1 MTSHPPNRVWIV
13 PVPSFPSHCV
23 VFPPFITSLHCSSPQ
38 TKPSGKGFTS
48 RKCCATP
55 GSDCK
60 AGQFDKENVVP
71 AVDINSLKTK
81 GTSLIHSHNKKLST
95 KSPPKLCPPRS
106 NTILRLAQQPPT
118 SFLTPQSE
126 GHSSCTALP
135 FPRDPSDSILSPQ
148 PEQLKLAT
156 PESLPQE
163 TRLPRPAIS
172 PPIEAPPTVL
182 DETVDLL
189 QEAPSPKERNPETP
203 GQGNVEEVVVPR
215 LDSIH
220 KPIPKLVNW
229 KPLQVLHS
237 PEKPCSP
244 ILAQTETVKQPGQGD
259 HRALDAESEIF
270 EIPGN
275 LDGKYNST
283 YEDSLTPEEEHL
295 LKESL
300 EACMPSLSPVLRSLP
315 SLHSATPNVDKLLQ
329 RKVHSR
335 RLHDRQLLYSAVA
348 EFDEPECHLRKQPL
362 LPEPSRCT
370 QSGVD
375 CGMQHGQHQTGSK
388 VNRAGVNNYQ
398 VVPVAPGNVTHRKA
412 GLKGDNYSTTPG
424 KSFSKENVN
433 MDGRSN
439 IGNVENECIPGNTQ
453 TLSLTVTEITEDGDT
468 SQECVSTSMK
478 AKSVKQRRKRGRPPN
493 KQLSP
498 PSVMQNNV
506 SSTTTYSQPE
516 MTAQVSCQPHPTS
529 DSTGFQAV
537 QSKEIE
543 KSSKASTPNVTRKR
557 QRKVDTEQYLPMRV
571 TRRTAALRKALL
583 EESPGKVTAD
593 PLPAAKRL
601 RTPPT
606 QAKSGGTVENAIMRD
621 EECMQ
626 KPGERPSSPS
636 ITTSMNASIAEASR
650 DTTVPSENRP
660 GTTLR
665 NMVQA
670 LPGESTVT
678 KVPILMWR
686 NDCIFESFRIIGAF
700 FMFHLQTSL
709 SPVQQNLMCDLFLCM
724 TPDRQKYGFSKDQ
737 SSSIADR
744 RYIFVLHTDSIV
756 QIIGLGL

>member
-1 MTSHPPNRVWIV
+1 MS
-13 PVPSFPSHCV
+13 VPSFPSHCV

-38 TKPSGKGFTS
+38 KKPSGKGFTS
-48 RKCCATP
+48 RKCCATS

-71 AVDINSLKTK
+71 AVDINSLKPK
-81 GTSLIHSHNKKLST
+81 GTSLVHSHNKKLST

-106 NTILRLAQQPPT
+106 NTILKLAQQPPA

-126 GHSSCTALP
+126 EHSSCTALP
-135 FPRDPSDSILSPQ
+135 FPRDPSDSILTPQ

-172 PPIEAPPTVL
+172 PPLEPPPTVL

-189 QEAPSPKERNPETP
+189 QEAPSLKERNPETP

-237 PEKPCSP
+237 PEKPWSP
-244 ILAQTETVKQPGQGD
+244 TLAQTETIKQPEQGD
-259 HRALDAESEIF
+259 HRALDAEFEIF

-275 LDGKYNST
+275 LDGIYNST

-348 EFDEPECHLRKQPL
+348 GFDEPECHHRKQPL

-388 VNRAGVNNYQ
+388 INRAEVNNYQ
-398 VVPVAPGNVTHRKA
+398 VAPVAPGIVTHRKA

-424 KSFSKENVN
+424 KNFSKENVN
-433 MDGRSN
+433 MDSRSN
-439 IGNVENECIPGNTQ
+439 IGNVENECIPVCQGNTQ
-453 TLSLTVTEITEDGDT
+453 TLSLTVTEITEDGGT

-498 PSVMQNNV
+498 PNVRQTIV
-506 SSTTTYSQPE
+506 SSTTTCSQPE
-516 MTAQVSCQPHPTS
+516 MTTQVSCQPHSTS

-537 QSKEIE
+537 QSKEIKE
-543 KSSKASTPNVTRKR
+543 NSSKASTPNVTRKR
-557 QRKVDTEQYLPMRV
+557 QRKVDTEQYLPIRV

-606 QAKSGGTVENAIMRD
+606 QAENSRNPGIPQEDKSEGTVENAIMQD

-626 KPGERPSSPS
+626 KPGERLSSPS
-636 ITTSMNASIAEASR
+636 TTTTMNASIAEASR

-660 GTTLR
+660 GSTLR

-678 KVPILMWR
+678 KVHI
-686 NDCIFESFRIIGAF
+686 
-700 FMFHLQTSL
+700 
-709 SPVQQNLMCDLFLCM
+709 
-724 TPDRQKYGFSKDQ
+724 Y
-737 SSSIADR
+737 
-744 RYIFVLHTDSIV
+744 
-756 QIIGLGL
+756 